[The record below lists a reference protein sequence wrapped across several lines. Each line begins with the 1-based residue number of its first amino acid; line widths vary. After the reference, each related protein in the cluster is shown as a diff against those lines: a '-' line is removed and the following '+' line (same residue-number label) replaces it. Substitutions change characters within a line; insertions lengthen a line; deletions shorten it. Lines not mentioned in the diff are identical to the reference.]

1 MLERRWSGSATG
13 IELHGSVMAL
23 ENDATAAAA
32 AAAVRAKVLKF
43 KREISRDPAI
53 QERTETRKQTQ

>member
-1 MLERRWSGSATG
+1 
-13 IELHGSVMAL
+13 MAL

-53 QERTETRKQTQ
+53 QERTEARKQTQ